1 MEIKRLNLKDYYPF
15 LGEGDANPYV
25 DAYLQP
31 DVMRRKD
38 FKRPCL
44 IICPGGGY
52 GFCSDREAEPIALNF
67 LPEGFNIFILYYTCR
82 IKKYPTQLLETAAL
96 MELIYKNAEEW
107 QCDTDKISIMGFS
120 AGGHLACHYS
130 TSFDCAEVRK
140 VFPQS
145 KGPNGAVLC
154 YPVITAKEGKCHP
167 GSFVNLVGHHPLT
180 EDEEKIFSLENCVT
194 DRTPPTFIWHTTE
207 DTAVPVYGS
216 IAYAKALSEHN
227 VPFELHIFPKGW
239 HGIATSDSQT
249 METDGG
255 FCRYNHIWLEEFKKW
270 FEFMGLK

>member
-1 MEIKRLNLKDYYPF
+1 MEIKRLNLNEYYPF

-25 DAYLQP
+25 NAYLQP
-31 DVMRRKD
+31 DVMRRKG

-52 GFCSDREAEPIALNF
+52 SICADIEAEPIALNF
-67 LPEGFNIFILYYTCR
+67 LPEGFNIFILYYTCQT
-82 IKKYPTQLLETAAL
+82 KKYPTQLLETAAL

-145 KGPNGAVLC
+145 KCPGGTVLC
-154 YPVITAKEGKCHP
+154 YPVITAKEGKCL
-167 GSFVNLVGHHPLT
+167 GNLVGHYPLT
-180 EDEEKIFSLENCVT
+180 ANEEKIFSLENCVT
-194 DRTPPTFIWHTTE
+194 GRTPPTFIWHTAE
-207 DTAVPVYGS
+207 DTVVPVCGS
-216 IAYAKALSEHN
+216 IAYAKALSEHKI
-227 VPFELHIFPKGW
+227 PFELHIFPKGC
-239 HGIATSDSQT
+239 HGTATSDSQT

-255 FCRYNHIWLEEFKKW
+255 FCRYNHIWLEEVKKW